1 MGFQFTPT
9 QIVVTE
15 AIQGEKLGH
24 SGLNSDELKGYVD
37 EAKRISVQRALA
49 LGSEPCLERIDLDL
63 ALLETPS
70 LSGGVE
76 RRPREI
82 DDWGQDDDDDWVVP

>member
-24 SGLNSDELKGYVD
+24 SGLNSDELKAYVD
-37 EAKRISVQRALA
+37 ASFCIGIGFHV
-49 LGSEPCLERIDLDL
+49 
-63 ALLETPS
+63 
-70 LSGGVE
+70 GVE
-76 RRPREI
+76 H
-82 DDWGQDDDDDWVVP
+82 GLSA

>member
-24 SGLNSDELKGYVD
+24 SGLNSDELKDYVD
-37 EAKRISVQRALA
+37 ASFCIGIGFHV
-49 LGSEPCLERIDLDL
+49 
-63 ALLETPS
+63 
-70 LSGGVE
+70 GVE
-76 RRPREI
+76 H
-82 DDWGQDDDDDWVVP
+82 GLSA